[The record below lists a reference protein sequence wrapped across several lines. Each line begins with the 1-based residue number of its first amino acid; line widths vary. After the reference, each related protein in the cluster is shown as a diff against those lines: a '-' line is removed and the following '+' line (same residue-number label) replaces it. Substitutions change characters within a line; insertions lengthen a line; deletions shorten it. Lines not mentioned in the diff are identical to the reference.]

1 MSNFIAVVKYEKIQ
15 ENGSIKR
22 VSEQYLCEALSVT
35 EAEAVVTE
43 NVRPYIS
50 GDFLTTA
57 IKTSKISEV
66 MGDKGCG
73 HFWLAKVAYIVIDEK
88 TAKEKRT
95 IVQWLIGA
103 ETFPEAYYIAI
114 EEIKKGIEDAIIT
127 SISES
132 PVIDTFL
139 TK

>member
-1 MSNFIAVVKYEKIQ
+1 MNYNIAKCRYEKTFDD
-15 ENGSIKR
+15 GKHKL
-22 VSEQYLCEALSVT
+22 VTEQYLVDSLSVT
-35 EAEAVVTE
+35 ECETRAVERLSALYPDIEVRDVVSTKIAE
-43 NVRPYIS
+43 I
-50 GDFLTTA
+50 
-57 IKTSKISEV
+57 
-66 MGDKGCG
+66 MGDKECG